1 MPDPTATRLH
11 VLLVATDEA
20 DVVRLRDL
28 VAQMPVRIEVD
39 WARSFEAG
47 SSRMTS
53 SRYDAHIVGGWLDGR
68 SGMDL
73 LRAYREAGG
82 GAPVLFL
89 GGSDDRDLDLDAMAN
104 GAVGYLA
111 LDRLN
116 PELLERSIRYGVESR
131 RQEVVLR
138 HAREELQERVE
149 ERSASLETMNAAL
162 AAEVAE
168 RRRAEQKLREVD
180 RRKNEF
186 LATLAH
192 ELRNPLAPIGHATEI
207 LARLGDG
214 EDAHS
219 PAAEARRV
227 IDRQVTHL
235 VRLIDDLLDISR
247 ISHGKVGLRPE
258 RISLSSVVE
267 SAVEAARP
275 LLGRRRHALD
285 VRLPEAPLFLNGDP
299 VRLAQI
305 LTNLLS
311 NAAWYTEPGGRVR
324 VEADRV
330 GDAAFVRVVDSGIG
344 VPADALAH
352 IFTMFGQA
360 AEAPAADHGGL
371 GIGLALAKQLAE
383 LHGGSLAAESDGP
396 GKGSTF
402 TLRLPL
408 EAGGS
413 AVSAEARAPVEAVPP
428 TPRSVLVVDDNV
440 DAARTLAELL
450 SLDGHEVHVAHDG
463 PSAVESARRLRP
475 DVAILDIGLPGFS
488 GLEVARRLRDDP
500 SSEGLLLVALSGW
513 VQPEDL
519 VRSREAGFDYHLAK
533 PVGVATLQMILAV
546 ASPAPGG
553 S

>member
-1 MPDPTATRLH
+1 MPA
-11 VLLVATDEA
+11 
-20 DVVRLRDL
+20 
-28 VAQMPVRIEVD
+28 RIDFD
-39 WARSFEAG
+39 WARSLEAG
-47 SSRMTS
+47 YNRMTS
-53 SRYDAHIVGGWLDGR
+53 SRYDAYLVSGR
-68 SGMDL
+68 LGERTGIDL
-73 LRAYREAGG
+73 LRAYQEAGG
-82 GAPVLFL
+82 EAPVLL
-89 GGSDDRDLDLDAMAN
+89 VGNSDDRELDLAAMQN
-104 GAVGYLA
+104 GASGFLA
-111 LDRLN
+111 LDGLD
-116 PELLERSIRYGVESR
+116 PKLLERTIRYGVEAR

-138 HAREELQERVE
+138 HAREALQERVE

-180 RRKNEF
+180 RQKNEF

-207 LARLGDG
+207 LARLGEG
-214 EDAHS
+214 EDAQS
-219 PAAEARRV
+219 PAARARKV
-227 IDRQVTHL
+227 IHRQVTHL

-275 LLGRRRHALD
+275 LLARRHHTLE
-285 VRLPEAPLFLNGDP
+285 VRLPEAQVFLNGDP

-324 VEADRV
+324 IEADGA
-330 GDAAFVRVVDSGIG
+330 GDVASVKVIDSGIG
-344 VPADALAH
+344 IPADALAH

-383 LHGGSLAAESDGP
+383 LHGGTLAAQSDGP

-408 EAGGS
+408 EAGAA
-413 AVSAEARAPVEAVPP
+413 AVPPESSPPARAVPP
-428 TPRSVLVVDDNV
+428 TPRRILVVDDNV
-440 DAARTLAELL
+440 DAARTLADLL
-450 SLDGHEVHVAHDG
+450 SLDGHEAHVAHDG
-463 PSAVESARRLRP
+463 PSAVETARRLRP

-488 GLEVARRLRDDP
+488 GLEVARRLREDP
-500 SSEGLLLVALSGW
+500 FPEDLLLVALSGW

-519 VRSREAGFDYHLAK
+519 VRSREAGFDHHLAK
-533 PVGVATLQMILAV
+533 PVGVATLQLILAL
-546 ASPAPGG
+546 ASAAPRN